1 MPIRLRLS
9 LAVAALA
16 LAACSY
22 GANSTSPLVT
32 PSPSPVPTGT
42 ATTITVRYQGN
53 LQFNQ
58 PVQLWT
64 NGGTTAAPTPLGG
77 TLIATKNTDP
87 STVSTGGQV
96 MFSGL
101 TPATI
106 YCWVATV
113 PSSPPPQ
120 TATLT
125 VCTDTWQNG
134 FTLGS

>member
-1 MPIRLRLS
+1 MSIRLRIS

-16 LAACSY
+16 LAACGKY
-22 GANSTSPLVT
+22 NVGPDALVS

-42 ATTITVRYQGN
+42 TTTIVVRYQGN

-58 PVQLWT
+58 PVELHA
-64 NGGTTAAPTPLGG
+64 NGGTATAPSPGA
-77 TLIATKNTDP
+77 LITTKNTDP
-87 STVSTGGQV
+87 SSVPTGGEV
-96 MFSGL
+96 TFTGL
-101 TPATI
+101 TPTTI

-113 PSSPPPQ
+113 PATPPPQ

-125 VCTDTWQNG
+125 VCTANWQNG

>member
-1 MPIRLRLS
+1 MSIRLRLS

-16 LAACSY
+16 LAACKG
-22 GANSTSPLVT
+22 GANVDALVT

-42 ATTITVRYQGN
+42 TTTITVRYQGN

-58 PVQLWT
+58 PVGLYT
-64 NGGTTAAPTPLGG
+64 NGGTTTAPVPG
-77 TLIATKNTDP
+77 TLITTKNTDP
-87 STVSTGGQV
+87 SSLPSGGQV
-96 MFSGL
+96 TFTGL
-101 TPATI
+101 TPTTI

-125 VCTDTWQNG
+125 ICTSSWQNG